1 MVILVL
7 GTFFY
12 FAAIGNS
19 AVMVVPSPPSTS
31 GTSSEQMTSSPPA
44 ATTINNNNNDNNNNM
59 IENNPENSANIEMK
73 YLESSSEVK
82 TQSTISLFD
91 HLQQGNKMF
100 TKKNA
105 DGTVKLF
112 YYYTKDEP
120 IEIPLEEGDIN
131 SYQNHNIGGQNYYPL
146 ILGIEEARI
155 MREEGI
161 FAEVGDPIKDF
172 FGKNVVIV
180 GIMKKT
186 NGVLDLTHLIPLTSG
201 ELN

>member
-31 GTSSEQMTSSPPA
+31 GTSSEQMTSSPP
-44 ATTINNNNNDNNNNM
+44 TTLNNNNNNDNNNNM
-59 IENNPENSANIEMK
+59 IGNNPENSANTAMR
-73 YLESSSEVK
+73 YLEGSSEVK
-82 TQSTISLFD
+82 TQSAISLFD

-100 TKKNA
+100 TKKNV
-105 DGTVKLF
+105 DGDIKLF

-131 SYQNHNIGGQNYYPL
+131 SYQIHNIGSQNYYPL
-146 ILGIEEARI
+146 ILGIEEARM

-161 FAEVGDPIKDF
+161 FTEVGDPIKDF
-172 FGKNVVIV
+172 FGKKVVIV

-186 NGVLDLTHLIPLTSG
+186 NGALDLAHLIPLTSG